1 MIFLKGL
8 LIALIFGI
16 PAGAIGVLCVNRSI
30 EKGFTAG
37 FITGLGSSLADT
49 IYAVIGAFGITL
61 ISDFLQQHE
70 KIIALAGGVLI
81 FAYGI
86 FMLLTKNERKIVE
99 NEVVK
104 KDETGLLSYFLT
116 SFSIAVLNPAT
127 ILTFMIAFTSFGI
140 TCQNFCQSLSLVV
153 GIFFGTVIWWLTIS
167 FTASRFSEKFTKK
180 GHLVLK
186 IICGGL
192 LIGFG
197 ILCVIR
203 SLI

>member
-37 FITGLGSSLADT
+37 FATGLGSSVADT

-61 ISDFLQQHE
+61 ISDFLQLHE

-86 FMLLTKNERKIVE
+86 FMLLMKNERKTVE

-104 KDETGLLSYFLT
+104 KDETGLLPYFLT

-140 TCQNFCQSLSLVV
+140 TCHNFCQSLSLVV